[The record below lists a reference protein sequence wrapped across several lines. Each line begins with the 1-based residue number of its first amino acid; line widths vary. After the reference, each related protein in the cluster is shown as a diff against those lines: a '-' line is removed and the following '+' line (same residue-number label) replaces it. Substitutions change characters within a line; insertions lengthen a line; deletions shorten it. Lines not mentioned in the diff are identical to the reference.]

1 VHGDFMA
8 KCLVC
13 HKEVLPGTSGGQ
25 GRREGETYYF
35 CSLTCKAE
43 YDRHPE
49 THLNETASPPG
60 R

>member
-1 VHGDFMA
+1 MA

-13 HKEVLPGTSGGQ
+13 HREVLPGTSGGQ
-25 GRREGETYYF
+25 GKREGETYYF

-49 THLNETASPPG
+49 THLNEIASPPNH
-60 R
+60 